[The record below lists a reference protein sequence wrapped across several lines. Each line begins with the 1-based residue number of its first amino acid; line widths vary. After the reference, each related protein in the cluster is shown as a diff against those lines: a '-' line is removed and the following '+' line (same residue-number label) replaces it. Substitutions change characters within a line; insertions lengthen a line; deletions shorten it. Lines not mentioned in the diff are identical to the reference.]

1 MEVFFT
7 HKAADRLVWDLIASA
22 GFQLWSIPT
31 CLGLKG
37 FVIVVVVVKRQTDV
51 AMLLSHEDSVLVLLF
66 LIVRDVP
73 KI

>member
-1 MEVFFT
+1 MIDVPFFPYRGRKERVGSFFS
-7 HKAADRLVWDLIASA
+7 H
-22 GFQLWSIPT
+22 
-31 CLGLKG
+31 
-37 FVIVVVVVKRQTDV
+37 VKRQTDV